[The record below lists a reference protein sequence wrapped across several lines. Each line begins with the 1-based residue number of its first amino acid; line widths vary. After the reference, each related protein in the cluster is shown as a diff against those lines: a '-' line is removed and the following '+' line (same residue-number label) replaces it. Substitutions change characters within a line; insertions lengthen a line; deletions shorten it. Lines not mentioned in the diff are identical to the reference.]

1 VSTSK
6 PTTPIG
12 DFPDNP
18 APPHPGERP
27 PPRRKVH
34 ALAPGIAPLLAAHGD
49 PVTVA
54 FELGQAVGAGTMGPL
69 LGCPSCQVRAGVRLG
84 AALACLVCGHGWG
97 GGA

>member
-1 VSTSK
+1 MTDK

-12 DFPDNP
+12 DFPATP
-18 APPHPGERP
+18 TPPRPGERP

-49 PVTVA
+49 PVALA
-54 FELGQAVGAGTMGPL
+54 FELGQHVGAGTMGPC
-69 LGCPSCQVRAGVRLG
+69 LGCPSCHARTGVRLG
-84 AALACLVCGHGWG
+84 VALVCLVCAHGWG

>member
-1 VSTSK
+1 MTDK

-12 DFPDNP
+12 DFPATP
-18 APPHPGERP
+18 TPPRPGERP

-49 PVTVA
+49 PVALA
-54 FELGQAVGAGTMGPL
+54 FELGQHVGAGTMGPC
-69 LGCPSCQVRAGVRLG
+69 LGCPSCHARAGVRLG
-84 AALACLVCGHGWG
+84 VALVCLVCAHGWG